1 MTPDSQDQPAPDALG
16 SRAGI
21 IPQGMQK
28 NTGQVTAPPP
38 EMSLPMPRSPSK
50 DIDPDVYKAWTQHLI
65 NGFERNNNM
74 FGKLLDAFMRPYW
87 LTVRMYQAMFIVGL
101 SGVVLAA
108 VLGVWQGIEFALIF
122 GGLSAASFITFFM
135 SRPLTSLE
143 QNIQFITWLG
153 LIYNTYWTRLMYA
166 NDEQTI
172 QADLE
177 VILERSINDIVA
189 LLDKQAELA
198 GKRPDL
204 PENRQ

>member
-1 MTPDSQDQPAPDALG
+1 MATDSQDQAAPDALG
-16 SRAGI
+16 SRPGKL
-21 IPQGMQK
+21 PPGMEK
-28 NTGQVTAPPP
+28 DSGQATAPPI
-38 EMSLPMPRSPSK
+38 ELSLPLPKPPSK
-50 DIDPDVYKAWTQHLI
+50 DIDQEVYKAWTQHLI
-65 NGFERNNNM
+65 EGFERNNNM

-166 NDEQTI
+166 NNEATI

-177 VILERSINDIVA
+177 AILDRSISDIVA

-204 PENRQ
+204 PDNRQ